1 MTQSEKLQELFSVYN
16 YEKLHMFLSDI
27 FGITYVTTHY
37 DCGVYVWLGA
47 TRLEFD
53 NNWKLDYNAPSVHIK
68 IGSDIGQ
75 IIGENIY
82 IFLNHTED
90 QVINKFNKYQKLK
103 AFL

>member
-1 MTQSEKLQELFSVYN
+1 MHSDKLQELFNKYE

-27 FGITYVTTHY
+27 FGVTYVKTY
-37 DCGVYVWLGA
+37 SDCGLYVWLGA

-68 IGSDIGQ
+68 TKHDIGQ
-75 IIGENIY
+75 AIGENIY
-82 IFLNHTED
+82 IFLNHTEE
-90 QVINKFNKYQKLK
+90 QVINKFNKYQKLR